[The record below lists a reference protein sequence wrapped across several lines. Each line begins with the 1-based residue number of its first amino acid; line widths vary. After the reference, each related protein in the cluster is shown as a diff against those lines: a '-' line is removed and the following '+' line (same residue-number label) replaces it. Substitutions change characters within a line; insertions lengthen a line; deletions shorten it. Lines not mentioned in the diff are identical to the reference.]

1 MEVSVRLWSSRLRAW
16 LPSLP
21 PLPAPGPKLRSD
33 GAAIAAAGLGPLA
46 LYALTMPRTV
56 VLEDDGLFLMAGEHL
71 GISHPPGYPL
81 YTLLCWLFMR
91 LPGNPAVLGHLSSAV
106 LGAMACATLY
116 VCARLL
122 GSGRFAA
129 LGAAWLFGASSHFW
143 SQAIVA
149 EVYTLNS
156 IAFFASYALILYGV
170 AQFPTFKSERGRN
183 RRSTRRPATTIWP
196 WAGAAAAFG
205 LGLANHWPLMLLAL
219 PGLALAAWP
228 ARRLLLGVRKLAL
241 LAAVALVCAGA
252 PYLAMV
258 LRSWQEPLVSFYGPI
273 RDWDAFWFYLSR
285 SGYAEADASA
295 AAGWLDRL
303 AYLGWFG
310 KQALWQLTIPGFA
323 LAAVGFAALLRA
335 KRLVDAGS
343 GALAL
348 LGNSVLLI
356 LLLGF
361 DYDAYNVSVFRPYSL
376 VCYGI
381 VALWLALGCTALGQ
395 TLADRLPSAVG
406 NVRFA
411 PASIVALVCAALVA
425 WNVTIGWPANNR
437 AASVVTERHAE
448 HLLALLPENAVL
460 FLHGD
465 TEVGPL
471 GYFRLV
477 EERRPDLEFLSAQ
490 GLVFGNRLHE
500 PLASAATKRDALQDF
515 VTASERPIFY
525 AAANEQVPHGRGI
538 RHHGFVKEVLP
549 NGDAGQIDLRFHP
562 SSAHYFG
569 ELVRWKPIDG
579 WERRRRNELLF
590 NFGEYLGFV
599 VLAADADLLAKTR
612 EARAVAEQSFFSLM
626 RMAEVLLE
634 HGDDADLAQVQ
645 RWLAKAQP
653 LQGEART
660 KERRARLMYLNGFLS
675 ARLGNMEQAVASFEA
690 SQRHYPHPDNA
701 AVGAL
706 KQLGWLRN

>member
-21 PLPAPGPKLRSD
+21 PLAAPGLKLRSD
-33 GAAIAAAGLGPLA
+33 GAAIVVAALGPLA

-81 YTLLCWLFMR
+81 YTFLCWLFMR

-106 LGAMACATLY
+106 LGALACATLY
-116 VCARLL
+116 ACARLL
-122 GSGRFAA
+122 GSGRLAA

-143 SQAIVA
+143 SQAIIA
-149 EVYTLNS
+149 EVYTLNAL
-156 IAFFASYALILYGV
+156 AFFASYALILYGV
-170 AQFPTFKSERGRN
+170 AQFLTFGRRGGGGQN
-183 RRSTRRPATTIWP
+183 RRSARREATTTWP
-196 WAGAAAAFG
+196 WVGAAAAFG

-228 ARRLLLGVRKLAL
+228 ARRALTGVRKLSF
-241 LAAVALVCAGA
+241 LAAAALTCAGV

-258 LRSWQEPLVSFYGPI
+258 LRSWQEPPVSFYGPI

-310 KQALWQLTIPGFA
+310 KQVLWQLTIPGFA
-323 LAAVGFAALLRA
+323 LGVLGFAALLRA
-335 KRLVDAGS
+335 KRFVDAGS
-343 GALAL
+343 GTLAL
-348 LGNSVLLI
+348 FGNSVLLI

-381 VALWLALGCTALGQ
+381 VALWLALGCTAL
-395 TLADRLPSAVG
+395 AERLPSAVRN
-406 NVRFA
+406 NVHTA
-411 PASIVALVCAALVA
+411 PAAIALVCAALVA
-425 WNVTIGWPANNR
+425 WNVISGWPANNR
-437 AASVVTERHAE
+437 AASKVTERHAE
-448 HLLALLPENAVL
+448 HLLALLPERAVL

-500 PLASAATKRDALQDF
+500 PLASAANKRDALRRF
-515 VTASERPIFY
+515 VAASERPIFY
-525 AAANEQVPHGRGI
+525 AAANEQVPHGRGV
-538 RHHGFVKEVLP
+538 RHHGFVKEVRP
-549 NGDAGQIDLRFHP
+549 DAEAGQIDLRFHP
-562 SSAHYFG
+562 SSARYFG
-569 ELVRWKPIDG
+569 DLVRWKPIDG

-634 HGDDADLAQVQ
+634 HGDDADLARVQ
-645 RWLAKAQP
+645 QWLAKAEP

-660 KERRARLMYLNGFLS
+660 KERRARFMYLNGFLS
-675 ARLGNMEQAVASFEA
+675 ARLGDMEQAVTAFKA

-701 AVGAL
+701 AIAAL
-706 KQLGWLRN
+706 KQLRGLRN

>member
-1 MEVSVRLWSSRLRAW
+1 MPHSPV
-16 LPSLP
+16 
-21 PLPAPGPKLRSD
+21 PGLKLRSD
-33 GAAIAAAGLGPLA
+33 GAAIVAAALGPLA

-56 VLEDDGLFLMAGEHL
+56 VLEDDGLFLMVGEHL

-81 YTLLCWLFMR
+81 YTFLCWLFMR

-106 LGAMACATLY
+106 LGALACATLY
-116 VCARLL
+116 ACARLL
-122 GSGRFAA
+122 GAGRLAS
-129 LGAAWLFGASSHFW
+129 LGAAWLFGTSSHFW
-143 SQAIVA
+143 SQAIIA
-149 EVYTLNS
+149 EVYTLNAL
-156 IAFFASYALILYGV
+156 AFFASYALILYGV
-170 AQFPTFKSERGRN
+170 AQFRTFKSEGRTEPP
-183 RRSTRRPATTIWP
+183 STRRSATTTWP
-196 WAGAAAAFG
+196 WLGAAAAFG

-310 KQALWQLTIPGFA
+310 KQVLWQLTIPGFA

-381 VALWLALGCTALGQ
+381 VALWLALGCTALAQ
-395 TLADRLPSAVG
+395 TLAERLPSAVR

-411 PASIVALVCAALVA
+411 PTAIAVVCAALVA
-425 WNVTIGWPANNR
+425 WNVAAGWPANNR

-538 RHHGFVKEVLP
+538 RHHGFVKEVRP
-549 NGDAGQIDLRFHP
+549 DAEAGQIDLHFHP
-562 SSAHYFG
+562 SSARYFG
-569 ELVRWKPIDG
+569 ELVEWKPIDG

-599 VLAADADLLAKTR
+599 VLAADADLLARTQ

-675 ARLGNMEQAVASFEA
+675 ARLGDMEQAVAAFEA

-706 KQLGWLRN
+706 KQLGGLRN